1 MLITLIV
8 TVVIALFA
16 IFLSYGIGA
25 KTQYDKIFKTSI
37 NVITETDKFNPERI
51 TFIGIS
57 YSTDSVCAKVI
68 KQIDASD
75 EVSLKDLRNDLNDL
89 YIERNSSDAKTD
101 KYSVGYR
108 NGQIRLLE
116 KIFNLEDSVKDEGT
130 N

>member
-1 MLITLIV
+1 MLIALII
-8 TVVIALFA
+8 TIVIALFS

-25 KTQYDKIFKTSI
+25 KTQYDRIFRTSI

-75 EVSLKDLRNDLNDL
+75 EVSLKDLRNNLNDL

-116 KIFNLEDSVKDEGT
+116 KIFNLEDSVKDEGA

>member
-1 MLITLIV
+1 MLITLII

-16 IFLSYGIGA
+16 IFLSYGIGS
-25 KTQYDKIFKTSI
+25 KTQYDRIFKTSI